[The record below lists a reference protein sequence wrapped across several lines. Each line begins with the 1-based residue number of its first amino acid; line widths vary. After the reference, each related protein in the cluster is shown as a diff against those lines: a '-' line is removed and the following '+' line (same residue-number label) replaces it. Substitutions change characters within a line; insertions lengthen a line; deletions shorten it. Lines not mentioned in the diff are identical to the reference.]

1 VEFVM
6 IVHEPHPFLVSA
18 DPGVAAQR
26 NQTRIAV
33 VSAIVAAAIVY
44 LLVIL
49 SHKRAGCG
57 PVVIRV

>member
-1 VEFVM
+1 MEFVR
-6 IVHEPHPFLVSA
+6 IVHKPHPFLASA
-18 DPGVAAQR
+18 EPGVAGQR

-57 PVVIRV
+57 PFVIRV